1 MPHGL
6 PSFSEIS
13 FVGDDDSEFFQTLH
27 GRTVNNMPNS
37 AYRLPADEEEVKV
50 ESRRNRVQR
59 PTHDVVSQRFELHHR
74 MMQFVFEGKNYVGPV
89 QEVLQFGQHRRI
101 LDLGTGSGVWAVSMA
116 DEFPRAEVIG
126 IDLAPLQPRDVPPN
140 CTFELYDLDQGP
152 IPYPDNY
159 FDLVHARSMHTGI
172 RNYSSFLT
180 EVTRILRPGGLVLF
194 VEPDL
199 TPIADGRPLSN
210 SRESQG
216 IQHWFGLWETYRTC
230 LASLGVDVDVP
241 KKLAD
246 LVTETDGYES
256 IVKRDGNIPVDS
268 NNLTVGQL
276 QWMQYEH
283 LLPALKPLF
292 LSMGLPET
300 YVRALIGNAQQDLYD
315 PLLNLSTHIHIV
327 YATKKL

>member
-27 GRTVNNMPNS
+27 GRTVNSMPNS
-37 AYRLPADEEEVKV
+37 AYRLPADEEEVK
-50 ESRRNRVQR
+50 
-59 PTHDVVSQRFELHHR
+59 RFELHHR
-74 MMQFVFEGKNYVGPV
+74 MMQFVFEGRNYVGPV

-172 RNYSSFLT
+172 RNYTSLLT
-180 EVTRILRPGGLVLF
+180 EITRILRPGGLVLL
-194 VEPDL
+194 VEPDS

-210 SRESQG
+210 SRESRG
-216 IQHWFGLWETYRTC
+216 MQHWFGLWDTYRTC
-230 LASLGVDVDVP
+230 LTSLGVDVDVP

-256 IVKRDGNIPVDS
+256 IVKRDGNIPVGFWPTGKHSKDI
-268 NNLTVGQL
+268 Q
-276 QWMQYEH
+276 
-283 LLPALKPLF
+283 
-292 LSMGLPET
+292 
-300 YVRALIGNAQQDLYD
+300 
-315 PLLNLSTHIHIV
+315 
-327 YATKKL
+327 